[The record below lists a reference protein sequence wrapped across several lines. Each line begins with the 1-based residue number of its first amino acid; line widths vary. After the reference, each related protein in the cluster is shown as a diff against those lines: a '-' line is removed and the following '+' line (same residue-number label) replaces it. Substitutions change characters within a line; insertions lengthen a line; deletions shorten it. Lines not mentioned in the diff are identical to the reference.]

1 MNDKYLWD
9 NSGEPDEEIRQLEA
23 LLSEFSYQPRPL
35 ALPIEPPKRIIF
47 QYAPIRYAALAAMI
61 LLAVGLGFWLAL
73 RQSKQPEQ
81 AGRGNVAVP
90 TPTTFPSAKERQP
103 EQEPEAS
110 EQKLV
115 RHNLTPQTQA
125 RYVRVAH
132 KRVHKK
138 SLEKQEEEAVEK
150 VLYALQLTSDKLNL
164 ITRKIQ
170 TDVN

>member
-9 NSGEPDEEIRQLEA
+9 KSGEPDDEIRQLEA
-23 LLSEFSYQPRPL
+23 LLREFSYQPRPL

-47 QYAPIRYAALAAMI
+47 QYAPVRYAALAAMI
-61 LLAVGLGFWLAL
+61 LLAVGLGFWLAR
-73 RQSKQPEQ
+73 RQPSNQPEQ
-81 AGRGNVAVP
+81 AGKGNTATP
-90 TPTTFPSAKERQP
+90 TPTIFPQAIERQ
-103 EQEPEAS
+103 QEPEAP

-115 RHNLTPQTQA
+115 RHNLRPQTQA
-125 RYVRVAH
+125 RYVRAAH

-138 SLEKQEEEAVEK
+138 SLEKQEEEAGEK